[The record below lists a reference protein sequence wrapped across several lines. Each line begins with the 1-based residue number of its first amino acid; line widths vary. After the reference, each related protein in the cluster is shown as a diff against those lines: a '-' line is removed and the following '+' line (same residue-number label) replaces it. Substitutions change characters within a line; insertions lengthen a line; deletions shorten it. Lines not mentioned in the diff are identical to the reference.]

1 MKDSFDVALRD
12 SNRSNLLKK
21 YFSVTLVLLIKIK
34 KIRIIEDVKSKKAL

>member
-1 MKDSFDVALRD
+1 MLLSVIQTVF
-12 SNRSNLLKK
+12 LLKK